1 MDNQRKAGKQSVQKH
16 EQIALGKTCP
26 GTKDILPYLLLPIA
40 TSSTVIFARGGDSY
54 MKGAGM
60 LVVSL
65 RGVNFRF
72 WSPLGC
78 SGQNTVIF
86 SCKGFF

>member
-16 EQIALGKTCP
+16 AQIALAKTCA
-26 GTKDILPYLLLPIA
+26 GTTDMLPYLLLPIA

-72 WSPLGC
+72 WPPLGC